1 MEMPYKMIVLDLDDT
16 LLQDDLTISDRTRE
30 GLMRAQR
37 QGVRVVLASGR
48 PTGAIWR
55 YARELEIAEHGGFII
70 SFNGAVLTDAASG
83 AMLFQKAL
91 SKETIHEL
99 YELSVAHGTL
109 ILSYVDDQI
118 VTPLAN
124 EWAEVEQR
132 LTGMEVRVVPDFKAA
147 VQVDC
152 IKAILLQ
159 EPTFLR
165 AVSETL
171 HPLVRDRLNMVI
183 SKPFFLEFTDK
194 GIDKRHSLGLLAQT
208 LQISSDEVIAI
219 GDSYNDLGMIEF
231 AGLGICMANGP
242 AEVRAKADHVTASN
256 MEDGIALALER
267 FVFDSSTFDVGSK
280 GEEI

>member
-1 MEMPYKMIVLDLDDT
+1 MPFKMLVLDLDDT

-30 GLMRAQR
+30 ALMRAQH
-37 QGVRVVLASGR
+37 QGIRVVLASGR

-55 YARELEIAEHGGFII
+55 YARELEIAQHGGFII
-70 SFNGAVLTDAASG
+70 SFNGAVVTDAATG
-83 AMLFQKAL
+83 EPLFQKAL

-99 YELSVAHGTL
+99 YDLSVAHGTL

-118 VTPLAN
+118 VTPRAN
-124 EWAEVEQR
+124 EWADVEQK
-132 LTGMEVRVVPDFKAA
+132 LTGMEIRVTPDFKAA

-159 EPTFLR
+159 EPTFLK

-171 HPLVRDRLNMVI
+171 RPQVQDHLNMVI

-194 GIDKRHSLGLLAQT
+194 GIDKRHSLDLLTQT
-208 LQISSDEVIAI
+208 LGIEANEVIAI
-219 GDSYNDLGMIEF
+219 GDSYNDVGMIEY

-242 AEVRAKADHVTASN
+242 LDVQAKADYITASN
-256 MEDGIALALER
+256 MEHGVAVALEK
-267 FVFDSSTFDVGSK
+267 FVFQG
-280 GEEI
+280 